1 MAMVDEALVRALR
14 PVAEAMVTSDDARR
28 ARNVDAAIRDGG
40 TVKGDRVRGRIGRAA
55 VGTVD
60 ATSVVVGGTDLN
72 AAVAELERK
81 AVVLS
86 LLLGG
91 V

>member
-1 MAMVDEALVRALR
+1 MSDEALVRALR
-14 PVAEAMVTSDDARR
+14 PVAEAVLTVDDARR

-40 TVKGDRVRGRIGRAA
+40 TVRGGQVRGRIGRAA

-60 ATSVVVGGTDLN
+60 QNSVTVGETNLT
-72 AAVAELERK
+72 AALAELERK
-81 AVVLS
+81 AIVFAM
-86 LLLGG
+86 LLGG

>member
-1 MAMVDEALVRALR
+1 MVDEALVRALR
-14 PVAEAMVTSDDARR
+14 PVAEAMVTDDDARR

-40 TVKGDRVRGRIGRAA
+40 SVRGDRVRGRIGRAA

-60 ATSVVVGGTDLN
+60 QTSVVVGSQNLE
-72 AAVAELERK
+72 AALAELERK
-81 AVVLS
+81 ALVTA

>member
-1 MAMVDEALVRALR
+1 MASVDEALVRALR
-14 PVAEAMVTSDDARR
+14 PVAEAMVTGDDARR

-40 TVKGDRVRGRIGRAA
+40 SVRGDRVQGRIGRAA

-60 ATSVVVGGTDLN
+60 QTSVVVGSQNLEATL
-72 AAVAELERK
+72 AELERK
-81 AVVLS
+81 ALVTA